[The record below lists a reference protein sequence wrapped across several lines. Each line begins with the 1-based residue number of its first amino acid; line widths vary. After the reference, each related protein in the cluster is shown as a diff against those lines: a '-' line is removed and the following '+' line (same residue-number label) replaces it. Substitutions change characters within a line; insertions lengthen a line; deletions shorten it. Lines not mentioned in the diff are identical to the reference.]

1 MSHRAA
7 WWRGAAALA
16 AVALVLGACS
26 SSKKK
31 VATTGGTTGGATN
44 AAGVKIGFFGALTG
58 PNSPQLGINE
68 RNGVKLAVDQH
79 NKKSGATQVSLVEYD
94 SQGDPAQAPQLAQKA
109 VSDKVVAIVG
119 PAFSGESKVADPI
132 FEQAGIPNVTASA
145 TNATLQ
151 THGFKYFHR
160 GLAND
165 DAQAPADA
173 KFLVKKLNAKK
184 IAVIDDASDYGKG
197 LADGVR
203 KALSGL
209 GATAVVGATAESIDP
224 KAQDFSSTVNKINAA
239 KPDAIFYGGYY
250 ADSGR
255 LLKQLRDAG
264 VKVPFESGDGSE
276 DQKIVDVGGQ
286 ATEGAYLT
294 CACADPTTDPKAASF
309 VTGYKSAFNGNPA
322 IYSAEAY
329 DVANFILAAVESGA
343 TTGAAINTYL
353 NTNSYTGI
361 TKTLKFDSTGEVTG
375 GSIYEYQVKSQKVT
389 QLGVVD
395 QLVGG

>member
-1 MSHRAA
+1 MSHRN
-7 WWRGAAALA
+7 WWRGVAVVAAA
-16 AVALVLGACS
+16 ALVLGACS

-31 VATTGGTTGGATN
+31 VATTGTTGAAN
-44 AAGVKIGFFGALTG
+44 AGGLKIGFFGALTG

-68 RNGVKLAVDQH
+68 RNGVQLALDQH
-79 NKKSGATQVSLVEYD
+79 NRKPGVTKVSLVPYD

-109 VSDKVVAIVG
+109 VSDKVLAIVG

-151 THGFKYFHR
+151 THGFRFFHR

-173 KFLVKKLNAKK
+173 KFLAKKLGAKK
-184 IAVIDDASDYGKG
+184 VAVIDDASDYGKG

-203 KALSGL
+203 KALPGL
-209 GATAVVGATAESIDP
+209 GATIVVGATGESIDP

-255 LLKQLRDAG
+255 LLKQLHDAG
-264 VKVPFESGDGSE
+264 EKAPFESGDGSE
-276 DQKIVDVGGQ
+276 DQKLVDVGGA

-294 CACADPTTDPKAASF
+294 CACSDVTTDPKATDF
-309 VTGYKSAFNGNPA
+309 VTAFKAEFNSPPA

-329 DVANFILAAVESGA
+329 DVTNFILAAVDSGA
-343 TTGAAINTYL
+343 TTASAINNYL
-353 NTNSYTGI
+353 STSSYTGL
-361 TKTLKFDSTGEVTG
+361 TKTLKFDSKGEITG
-375 GSIYEYQVKSQKVT
+375 GSIYEYQVKSLKIT
-389 QLGVVD
+389 ELGVVD
-395 QLVGG
+395 QLVSG

>member
-1 MSHRAA
+1 MSHSA
-7 WWRGAAALA
+7 WWRGAAVLA
-16 AVALVLGACS
+16 AAALVLGACS

-31 VATTGGTTGGATN
+31 VATTGTTGATN

-79 NKKSGATQVSLVEYD
+79 NKKSGVTQVSLVEYD

-173 KFLVKKLNAKK
+173 KYLVKKLGAKK

-203 KALSGL
+203 KALPGM
-209 GATAVVGATAESIDP
+209 GATVTVGATAESIDP
-224 KAQDFSSTVNKINAA
+224 KAQDFSSTVNKVNAA

-250 ADSGR
+250 ADAGR
-255 LLKQLRDAG
+255 LLKQMRDAG
-264 VKVPFESGDGSE
+264 VKAPFESGDGSE
-276 DQKIVDVGGQ
+276 DQKLVEVGGP

-294 CACADPTTDPKAASF
+294 CACADPTTDPKASDF
-309 VTGYKSAFNGNPA
+309 VSGFKSAFNSAPA

-329 DVANFILAAVESGA
+329 DVANFILAAIDSGA
-343 TTGAAINTYL
+343 TTGSAINNYL
-353 NTNSYTGI
+353 GSNSYAGI
-361 TKTLKFDSTGEVTG
+361 TKTLKFDAQGEVTG
-375 GSIYEYQVKSQKVT
+375 GAIYEYQVKSQKMT
-389 QLGVVD
+389 QLGTVD